1 MKQLFKCDKC
11 GRTFAD
17 VCKCEEHEFW
27 CHMPP
32 GADTGRSQ
40 KVRLSLRLKDGHAK
54 VEVTRYNDRQLG
66 YFEPFDGKVHMSPNA
81 ATSAEYVIRFD
92 TGQMAQQEALHRLLD
107 FARRQVGAQCRSY
120 SDGVS
125 QCMSVMAEL
134 DRCIEDC
141 AIDGAAENWMEEK
154 G

>member
-1 MKQLFKCDKC
+1 MKEMFICDSCQRVFDNKD
-11 GRTFAD
+11 A
-17 VCKCEEHEFW
+17 CKAHEFW
-27 CHMPP
+27 CHTTAGLGSGEP
-32 GADTGRSQ
+32 Q
-40 KVRLSLRLKDGHAK
+40 KVKFSLCMKDGHAK

-66 YFEPFDGKVHMSPNA
+66 YFEPFDGKIHMSPNA

-125 QCMSVMAEL
+125 QCMSVMSEL
-134 DRCIEDC
+134 DKCIEDC
-141 AIDGAAENWMEEK
+141 AVKGAIGNWTEEK
-154 G
+154 